1 MYFLIICPTCF
12 FSLKVVKIVFF
23 RVFMILLYLWKMV
36 SSFKIDKWFVVP
48 VVNIFGLI
56 FRNIYILL
64 LYAFPFS

>member
-48 VVNIFGLI
+48 VVNIFGLM